1 MTVNL
6 SHFSVPRLLVSV
18 RNDTEA
24 EAALAGGCDV
34 LDVKEPGRGAM
45 GMADVSTIVEVVARV
60 RVTNSAVPVSV
71 ALGEA
76 RDWESQNR
84 ILRLPAQVAYLKLGT
99 AGLGTHAGWGKRF
112 AQVKRGIVSEGRADS
127 CECGESASD
136 AWPGSGTWIAVVY
149 ADWEIAGGPC
159 PEEVL
164 EGVREC
170 GCAGILIDTFSKE
183 SGRLL
188 DRLSIDRL
196 QSLAAAARSHGLEF
210 ALAGRLLPGDLPR
223 LASIC
228 LDIVGI
234 RSAACR
240 AGIRTG
246 EIDASAVRTF
256 RESLRSAASRSLA
269 PGDRPVHPGRV
280 TLAPHG

>member
-1 MTVNL
+1 
-6 SHFSVPRLLVSV
+6 LLVSV
-18 RNDTEA
+18 RNAAES

-60 RVTNSAVPVSV
+60 RATDSMVPVSV
-71 ALGEA
+71 ALGDA
-76 RDWESQNR
+76 RDWEPQDR

-99 AGLGTHAGWGKRF
+99 AGLGTHTGWWKRF
-112 AQVKRGIVSEGRADS
+112 AQVKRRFESEGHTNP
-127 CECGESASD
+127 GERGETASD
-136 AWPGSGTWIAVVY
+136 AWPSLGTWIAVAY
-149 ADWEIAGGPC
+149 ADWEIARGPR

-164 EGVREC
+164 EGAREC
-170 GCAGILIDTFSKE
+170 GCVGILIDTFSKE
-183 SGRLL
+183 NGRLF
-188 DRLSIDRL
+188 DWLSIDRL
-196 QSLAAAARSHGLEF
+196 VSLAAVARLHGLEF
-210 ALAGRLLPGDLPR
+210 ALAGRLLPGDLPQ

-228 LDIVGI
+228 PDIVGI

-246 EIDASAVRTF
+246 EIDASEVQTF
-256 RESLRSAASRSLA
+256 RESLRIAASRSLA
-269 PGDRPVHPGRV
+269 PGNRPVHPDGV